1 MFHYAF
7 QCDCICFVSAQLILV
22 LILTPSIQ
30 VSGFVNS
37 TVFVVLICVDI
48 LKKSITVSVWTEIFL
63 YLVYRLQIFRGSADF
78 EIWGTSIKQSP
89 AAITP

>member
-7 QCDCICFVSAQLILV
+7 QCNCICFVSAQLILV

-37 TVFVVLICVDI
+37 TVFVVLICVDVF
-48 LKKSITVSVWTEIFL
+48 KKSITVSVWTEIFL
-63 YLVYRLQIFRGSADF
+63 YLVRLLPTARYGVG
-78 EIWGTSIKQSP
+78 EIE
-89 AAITP
+89 